1 MAFWIAALLVATLVT
16 LYVVRP
22 LAVARASARPR
33 AAHDAQVFR
42 DQLAEVDRD
51 LERGVLDAEQAKA
64 ARIEISRRLLAA
76 ATEQERTADHAPAPR
91 LASLALALIL
101 LVGAPL
107 GGLALYRTIG
117 TPGLPDMPASARA
130 IGIRPGQELAETQL
144 RRETPPTPPE
154 AAEAVALVAQLEE
167 RLRGDNPDPQGL
179 FLLARSYGQLQR
191 FPDAWRTYK
200 RLVDTRGGE
209 APAAIHV
216 AMAEAMILSTGGY
229 VSPEAEAALATALR
243 REPGNPVARYYMAA
257 ALSQTNQP
265 AAALEM
271 WAGVLRDSPA
281 DAPWV
286 PSTQAQID
294 DLVERT
300 GLPKPEVR
308 PAPAPSLADQRQQLT
323 KMVDAMRDRLV
334 ADGGTVEEWVQLVR
348 SYAALGL
355 RPQAEAARQVALS
368 ALAED
373 APAREA
379 FETAL
384 AEAPMQ
390 GAEPVPL
397 RETIVA
403 LDARLRAEGGGAGAW
418 LRLIAGWQALGETQ
432 AAAQATD
439 AARAAL
445 AADPGQL
452 DALEGGLRNATPQAL
467 RGPTA
472 ADVQAAA
479 QMPAEDRTAMV
490 RGMVEGLRDRLYTEG
505 GSPEEWARL
514 IQSLG
519 VLRDTAGATEAYTRA
534 RTAHASDRT
543 ALAFLRE
550 TALLA
555 GVTPP

>member
-1 MAFWIAALLVATLVT
+1 
-16 LYVVRP
+16 
-22 LAVARASARPR
+22 
-33 AAHDAQVFR
+33 
-42 DQLAEVDRD
+42 
-51 LERGVLDAEQAKA
+51 
-64 ARIEISRRLLAA
+64 
-76 ATEQERTADHAPAPR
+76 
-91 LASLALALIL
+91 
-101 LVGAPL
+101 
-107 GGLALYRTIG
+107 
-117 TPGLPDMPASARA
+117 
-130 IGIRPGQELAETQL
+130 
-144 RRETPPTPPE
+144 
-154 AAEAVALVAQLEE
+154 
-167 RLRGDNPDPQGL
+167 
-179 FLLARSYGQLQR
+179 
-191 FPDAWRTYK
+191 
-200 RLVDTRGGE
+200 
-209 APAAIHV
+209 
-216 AMAEAMILSTGGY
+216 
-229 VSPEAEAALATALR
+229 
-243 REPGNPVARYYMAA
+243 
-257 ALSQTNQP
+257 
-265 AAALEM
+265 
-271 WAGVLRDSPA
+271 
-281 DAPWV
+281 
-286 PSTQAQID
+286 
-294 DLVERT
+294 
-300 GLPKPEVR
+300 
-308 PAPAPSLADQRQQLT
+308 
-323 KMVDAMRDRLV
+323 MVDAMRDRLV